1 MGLRM
6 EENTTIS
13 PTGAVLLVVS
23 ASEGLAAAQGLLV
36 GDVLTKVGAD
46 APVRPGTTLA
56 ECAAMFRSRS
66 TPRPLTVEFA
76 RRVPIIE
83 GGE

>member
-46 APVRPGTTLA
+46 APVRPGTALA
-56 ECAAMFRSRS
+56 ECAAMFKS

-83 GGE
+83 GGGG